1 MDFRLDDGTGRM
13 KAMKWD
19 IIDED
24 RECEFAESMSKF
36 VPVSFFPERTWN
48 EYLFNRGFQYARV
61 IGTIAEYCGMHY
73 LKIMKIDLVDDPHEI
88 YHHLLKV
95 MVESLMLQRGPPVS
109 DFTPMCIVHVQL
121 YELFS

>member
-1 MDFRLDDGTGRM
+1 
-13 KAMKWD
+13 
-19 IIDED
+19 
-24 RECEFAESMSKF
+24 
-36 VPVSFFPERTWN
+36 
-48 EYLFNRGFQYARV
+48 
-61 IGTIAEYCGMHY
+61 
-73 LKIMKIDLVDDPHEI
+73 MKIDLVDDPHEI